1 MSQALDFGMKLL
13 FRLRWAVM
21 SQEQRYALLL
31 ARTRR
36 QPSTPREVGRS
47 PGTIGLCNL
56 RLASGGGLDR
66 EGQKA
71 W

>member
-1 MSQALDFGMKLL
+1 MSQAFDLGSKLM

-36 QPSTPREVGRS
+36 QPSTHRGVGVH
-47 PGTIGLCNL
+47 PWTIGLDSL
-56 RLASGGGLDR
+56 RLDSGGGLER
-66 EGQKA
+66 EE
-71 W
+71 